1 MTTKQL
7 SATNDKVS
15 LKNNTLLIHAAL
27 IVLSCSLAVYKEEN
41 KYVGR
46 LRLYIAVL
54 CTLSTLDLIVQLF
67 ICYIC
72 IKFGANDNLNRFDC
86 CLVDD
91 GNGGYQIKFIPRQSV
106 PAAIGVPHAANEV
119 NDQDDEV
126 MY

>member
-1 MTTKQL
+1 VTTKQL

-27 IVLSCSLAVYKEEN
+27 IVLSCSFAVYIEQDPTIIS
-41 KYVGR
+41 
-46 LRLYIAVL
+46 RLYRAVY
-54 CTLSTLDLIVQLF
+54 CTLTTLDLIVQFF

-91 GNGGYQIKFIPRQSV
+91 GNGGYQIKFILRQSV

-119 NDQDDEV
+119 NDQDDEI